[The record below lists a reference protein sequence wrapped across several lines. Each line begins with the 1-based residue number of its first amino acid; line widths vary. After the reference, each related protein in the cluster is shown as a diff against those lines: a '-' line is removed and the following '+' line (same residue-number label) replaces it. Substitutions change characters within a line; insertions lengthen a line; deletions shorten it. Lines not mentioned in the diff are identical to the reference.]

1 MTARIFRLFIPL
13 LAVAAAALC
22 SMAIIALSGR
32 DPLMICEKLFRATFA
47 SGYGAGQV
55 LFKTTTLI
63 FTGLAVALPFRARL
77 FNVGGEGQLQLAAL
91 AAAII
96 GALLPESLPPVV
108 AVLFSAFAAMAAGGL
123 WGASAG
129 LLKVRFGVN
138 EVISTIM
145 LNFIAQAATGY
156 LMSWRFAEPSTGHT
170 AETGGAFMLP
180 QIDDLFGLFAG
191 SPANISLL
199 IALGTALCAA
209 LYLFRSRAGY
219 ELQAVGLQPE
229 AAKYAGIQSGR
240 HVTAVMGLAGAI
252 AGLGA
257 LNLVSGYKHY
267 YEAGLTGG
275 FGFSG
280 IAVALLAGANPLW
293 IVPAALF
300 FGLLEYGGLAVGAY
314 VPKDIFMIIQ
324 ALTILIV
331 IVLNAR
337 KP

>member
-1 MTARIFRLFIPL
+1 MTARSFRFFIPL
-13 LAVAAAALC
+13 LAVAAAAMC
-22 SMAIIALSGR
+22 AMAIIALSGR
-32 DPLMICEKLFRATFA
+32 DPFMIYERLFRATFA
-47 SGYGAGQV
+47 SGYGTGQV

-77 FNVGGEGQLQLAAL
+77 FNIGGEGQLQLAAL
-91 AAAII
+91 AAAIT
-96 GALLPESLPPVV
+96 GALLPASVPPV
-108 AVLFSAFAAMAAGGL
+108 AVLPLSALAAMTAGGV

-129 LLKVRFGVN
+129 ILKVRFGVN

-145 LNFIAQAATGY
+145 LNFIAQAAAGY
-156 LMSWRFAEPSTGHT
+156 LLTWRFAEPSTEHT
-170 AETGGAFMLP
+170 AEIGRSAMMP
-180 QIDDLFGLFAG
+180 RIDELFGIMAG
-191 SPANISLL
+191 SPANITL
-199 IALGTALCAA
+199 ILALCAALCAA
-209 LYLFRSRAGY
+209 LYLFRSRGGY
-219 ELQAVGLQPE
+219 ELRAVGLQPE
-229 AAKYAGIQSGR
+229 AAAWAGIRSGR
-240 HVTAVMGLAGAI
+240 HVTAVMAVAGAV

-280 IAVALLAGANPLW
+280 IAVALLAGAHPVW

-331 IVLNAR
+331 IVLNAG

>member
-1 MTARIFRLFIPL
+1 MTARTFRYFIPL

-22 SMAIIALSGR
+22 SMALIALSGR
-32 DPLMICEKLFRATFA
+32 DPFMIFEKLFRATFA
-47 SGYGAGQV
+47 SGYGTGQV

-63 FTGLAVALPFRARL
+63 FTGLAVALPFKARL
-77 FNVGGEGQLQLAAL
+77 FNIGGEGQLQLAAL
-91 AAAII
+91 AAAIT
-96 GALLPESLPPVV
+96 GALLPSSVPPIA
-108 AVLFSAFAAMAAGGL
+108 AVPLAALAAMAAGAI

-145 LNFIAQAATGY
+145 LNFIAQAAAGY
-156 LMSWRFAEPSTGHT
+156 LLTRRFAEPSTEHT
-170 AETGGAFMLP
+170 TEIGRASMLP
-180 QIDDLFGLFAG
+180 KIDELSGLFTG
-191 SPANISLL
+191 SPANITLL
-199 IALGTALCAA
+199 LALGAALCAA
-209 LYLFRSRAGY
+209 LFLFRSRGGY
-219 ELQAVGLQPE
+219 ELRAVGLQPE
-229 AAKYAGIQSGR
+229 AAAWAGIRSGH
-240 HVTAVMGLAGAI
+240 HVTAVMTVAGAV

-280 IAVALLAGANPLW
+280 IAVALLAGAHPLW

-337 KP
+337 KL